1 MPCDPQTQSFDDTE
15 LLSVLSEVETMMA
28 ANSGCEVIW
37 AADMNW
43 DQRRD
48 NHFTRTVS
56 AAMTRLGLTSVWE
69 GREIDYTHMHT
80 DNVSSSTID
89 HFLVSRRLLDL
100 VEDCGP
106 VHRGDNLSRHSP
118 AG

>member
-56 AAMTRLGLTSVWE
+56 AAVTRLGLTSVWE
-69 GREIDYTHMHT
+69 GREIDYTHVHT
-80 DNVSSSTID
+80 DNA
-89 HFLVSRRLLDL
+89 L
-100 VEDCGP
+100 
-106 VHRGDNLSRHSP
+106 
-118 AG
+118 